1 MMWSQNGLMMTMRR
15 IKIIPRTAP
24 RRIGCLFVVS
34 KYYVNFDG
42 YLNMCITVVVT
53 VVRTKLKLK

>member
-1 MMWSQNGLMMTMRR
+1 MMTMRR